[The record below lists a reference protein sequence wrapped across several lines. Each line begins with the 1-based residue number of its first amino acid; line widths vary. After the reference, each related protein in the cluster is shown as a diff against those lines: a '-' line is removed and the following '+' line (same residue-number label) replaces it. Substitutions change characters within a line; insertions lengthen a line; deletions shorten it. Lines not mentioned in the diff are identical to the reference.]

1 LSAVEARPSVVA
13 VSGLTRDYGSG
24 AGLFD
29 LDLEIPRGSV
39 FGLVGPNG
47 AGKTTLLTILAG
59 LRRAERGRVDIRAA
73 RSALCPDTPEFEP
86 WLTAAEVVGFAGELR
101 GEPVSAQRCEQV
113 LSRMGLADAAHRR
126 TKGFSR
132 GMLQR
137 LGLAA
142 TLVCRPD
149 LVILDEP
156 ASGLD
161 PQGRADVLDLV
172 GGLRGETTVVFS
184 SHLLADVERVCD
196 DVAVLCEGRA
206 AYRGPVSDLLS
217 RYVTPTWHLK
227 VRDGAHGLAETLAA
241 EPWVLHARALGSQE
255 LTVEAVSVEAG
266 ERGIPQVL
274 ADGGHALA
282 DFRSQDA
289 QLEAAVLALT
299 GRGTR

>member
-1 LSAVEARPSVVA
+1 MSAAAVRPGA
-13 VSGLTRDYGSG
+13 VTVTGLTRDYGSG

-29 LDLEIPRGSV
+29 VDLAIPKGSV

-59 LRRAERGRVDIRAA
+59 LRGAERGHVDNRAIRA
-73 RSALCPDTPEFEP
+73 ALCPDTPEFEP
-86 WLTAAEVVGFAGELR
+86 WLTAAEVVRFAGELQ
-101 GEPVSAQRCEQV
+101 GEPVSSQQCGRVLAQ
-113 LSRMGLADAAHRR
+113 MGLAEAAHRR

-172 GGLRGETTVVFS
+172 GSLRGETTVVFS
-184 SHLLADVERVCD
+184 SHLLADVQRVCD
-196 DVAVLCEGRA
+196 DVAVLNRGRV
-206 AYRGPVSDLLS
+206 AYHGPVQELLA
-217 RYVTPTWHLK
+217 RFVTPTWRVE
-227 VRDGAHGLAETLAA
+227 VRGGAGGLAAALSA
-241 EPWVLHARALGSQE
+241 EPWVLHTRLTGTDE
-255 LTVEAVSVEAG
+255 LYVEAVSVEAG
-266 ERGIPQVL
+266 EHGIPEIV
-274 ADGGHALA
+274 ARWGYALA
-282 DFRSQDA
+282 DFRPQDA
-289 QLEAAVLALT
+289 QLESAVLALT
-299 GRGTR
+299 REGSS